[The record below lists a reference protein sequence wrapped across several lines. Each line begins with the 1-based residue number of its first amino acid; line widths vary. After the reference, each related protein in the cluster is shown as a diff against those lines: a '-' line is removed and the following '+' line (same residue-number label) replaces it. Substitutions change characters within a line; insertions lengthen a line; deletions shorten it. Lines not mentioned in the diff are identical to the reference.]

1 MNDTANRAIIAGGF
15 VASVFVLH
23 IREIPAEAEL
33 TAAGLLVAAAVG
45 GALVGYTHA
54 KEKNQKLAELGDT
67 VARIR
72 EDQKR
77 SAKRFEIVE
86 SSDIEDDSET

>member
-33 TAAGLLVAAAVG
+33 TAAGLLITAAVG
-45 GALVGYTHA
+45 GALVGYTYA
-54 KEKNQKLAELGDT
+54 ADQNQETAELRDT

-77 SAKRFEIVE
+77 GAQHFEVVE
-86 SSDIEDDSET
+86 SSDIEDDTKT

>member
-1 MNDTANRAIIAGGF
+1 M
-15 VASVFVLH
+15 
-23 IREIPAEAEL
+23 
-33 TAAGLLVAAAVG
+33 
-45 GALVGYTHA
+45 
-54 KEKNQKLAELGDT
+54 KKNQKLAELGDT

>member
-54 KEKNQKLAELGDT
+54 NEKNQKLAELGDT